1 MGRFLL
7 GFFLAALI
15 FETDR
20 TINVVG
26 AVAEVGK
33 EAVSGIDDVSK
44 QIVDKTNR
52 ELRERGISRGP

>member
-20 TINVVG
+20 TIDVVG
-26 AVAEVGK
+26 AIAEVGK
-33 EAVSGIDDVSK
+33 SAVSGIDDVSK
-44 QIVDKTNR
+44 QIVDKAER
-52 ELRERGISRGP
+52 EIAERGLAK